1 MQPTKSQNRTLRV
14 GLIGLGAIG
23 QRVVQLARE
32 QPEGAIEI
40 VGALVRDPDK
50 PRDHNTIR
58 LVANVNEMLALH
70 PDVVVEAAGHDA
82 LREHGPAILSA
93 GCDLLFLGVGALADP
108 ELEKQ
113 LVSAAI
119 EGGAVAQVASG
130 AIGALDAISAAAVGG
145 ITSVTHVARK
155 PARTLL
161 PHDEADALSGPLEM
175 FRGPAREGALL
186 FPESIN
192 VAAAV
197 SLAGIGLDDTVVC
210 VIADPAVDRNRHEVE
225 VEGTF
230 GWLKFEIR
238 GIPTEENPKT
248 GRIVAMSIIRQLLRR
263 NAPLRIG

>member
-1 MQPTKSQNRTLRV
+1 MQPFTSSSATLRV

-23 QRVVQLARE
+23 QRVVELAQE
-32 QPEGAIEI
+32 QPDGSIEI
-40 VGALVRDPDK
+40 VGALVREPGK
-50 PRDHNTIR
+50 ARNHTAIQ
-58 LVANVNEMLALH
+58 LVATVNELLALR
-70 PDVVVEAAGHDA
+70 PDIVVEAAGHDA
-82 LREHGPAILSA
+82 LREHGPAVLRS

-108 ELEKQ
+108 LLEQ
-113 LVSAAI
+113 QIVAAAI
-119 EGGAVAQVASG
+119 EGGSTAQVASG

-145 ITSVTHVARK
+145 ITSVTHIARK

-161 PHDEADALSGPLEM
+161 PHDQADALTEPLEM

-230 GWLKFEIR
+230 GWMKFEIR

-248 GRIVAMSIIRQLLRR
+248 GRIVAMSIVRQLLRR

>member
-1 MQPTKSQNRTLRV
+1 MQPFSSPPTTVRV

-23 QRVVQLARE
+23 QRVVELAMQ
-32 QPEGAIEI
+32 QPEGAIQV

-50 PRDHNTIR
+50 PRNQTDVQ
-58 LVANVNEMLALH
+58 LVGTVNELLALQ

-82 LREHGPAILSA
+82 LRAHGPAILSS

-108 ELEKQ
+108 RLEQQ
-113 LVSAAI
+113 LVAAAI
-119 EGGAVAQVASG
+119 EGGATAQVASG

-145 ITSVTHVARK
+145 ITSVTHIARK

-161 PHDEADALSGPLEM
+161 PHDQADLLTEPLEL

-197 SLAGIGLDDTVVC
+197 SLAGIGLDETVVC

-225 VEGTF
+225 VEGSF
-230 GWLKFEIR
+230 GWMKFEIR